1 MTHRVREPEE
11 RSGPAPALLLLHGIG
26 SNEDDLMGLAPYLDR
41 RFFIV
46 SARAPIAMW
55 PGGYAWFNIE
65 FTDRG
70 MIANL
75 DQAARSRER
84 IVKFIDEVTQSYGVD
99 PRRLYLMGFSQ
110 GAMMSFSVGLRW
122 PDKVAGI
129 VAMSGR
135 LPEQVLAEI
144 SQPETLRGMPVFV
157 AHGVYDPVI
166 PVQYGREC
174 RAALEK
180 LPVTLT
186 YREYAMAHEV
196 SPESLSDIAA
206 WLQAV
211 LDRSAPHW

>member
-1 MTHRVREPEE
+1 
-11 RSGPAPALLLLHGIG
+11 
-26 SNEDDLMGLAPYLDR
+26 
-41 RFFIV
+41 
-46 SARAPIAMW
+46 
-55 PGGYAWFNIE
+55 
-65 FTDRG
+65 
-70 MIANL
+70 
-75 DQAARSRER
+75 
-84 IVKFIDEVTQSYGVD
+84 VKFIDEVTQSYGVD